1 MLGILSSNENRS
13 GSPGNY
19 YSYELD
25 VPFPSAIEAMS
36 DVSTLDNE
44 IQTIREIASMNKV
57 L

>member
-25 VPFPSAIEAMS
+25 VPFSRTVDAMA
-36 DVSTLDNE
+36 DVSTLNSE
-44 IQTIREIASMNKV
+44 VKMIREIDSMSNV
-57 L
+57 A

>member
-25 VPFPSAIEAMS
+25 VPFSSAVDTMA
-36 DVSTLDNE
+36 DVSTLNSE
-44 IQTIREIASMNKV
+44 VKTIREIASMNNAA
-57 L
+57 

>member
-25 VPFPSAIEAMS
+25 VPSSSTVDAMA
-36 DVSTLDNE
+36 DVSTLNSE
-44 IQTIREIASMNKV
+44 VKMIREIDSMSNV
-57 L
+57 A